1 MNRQE
6 LLRALQVE
14 IRRHDF
20 DTFVDEPPSVAQ
32 GGRGVVVPGCPACK
46 KRFQT
51 TSKFVEHITDDVLPS
66 VLERIYVEG

>member
-1 MNRQE
+1 MNKQE

-32 GGRGVVVPGCPACK
+32 GGRGVVVPGCRACK

-51 TSKFVEHITDDVLPS
+51 TSKFVKHITDDVLPS
-66 VLERIYVEG
+66 VLDRISVES